1 MGLKVFILPVTQEPF
16 ANPALPG
23 FLGACGSRHF
33 CQCRHCLNVNNNFFS
48 TETRNMDSISMS
60 ISASM
65 RLKGFGASFYRL
77 VCSIFT

>member
-33 CQCRHCLNVNNNFFS
+33 CQCRHCLNVNNNFS
-48 TETRNMDSISMS
+48 TETRNMD
-60 ISASM
+60 
-65 RLKGFGASFYRL
+65 RYQ
-77 VCSIFT
+77 